1 VLSPDGELQLHP
13 DVPAVHPDVPVHGD
27 PLQHGLVRDDSHRRA
42 ALLRGDLLVLQL
54 LHGLP
59 ARAAHGLDR
68 AAEIRA
74 VPHVGRHRAV
84 GQQHPRRVRSP
95 VQHAKRVHADAEVPH
110 RSRRRRMGGKEVPS
124 VGRRAAARRAGARSL
139 LHGDGVLC
147 AGERDLRDRAVPGA
161 VPGRVPVHGA
171 PLHRPAVRGL
181 RSGRGRSRAGS
192 SGFMKARVA
201 VLRVTPE
208 GILSDIDRLVD
219 LAGVSAALAGGSTT
233 ILKDNI
239 SWHFPFPAAN
249 TTPWQLEGT
258 IQALAR
264 RGFVDQVCVQNKTV
278 VTNAFRGED
287 LNHYVPIFQRYDVP
301 VLYNFKDTDMKWV
314 AFEPKARMRVLKR
327 IFPEGIHVPDF
338 FFGKNIVHL
347 PTTKCHIYTTTT
359 GAMKNAFG
367 GLLNTRRHYTHSWI
381 HETLVDLL
389 AIQKEIHAGLFA
401 IMDGT
406 TAGNGPGP
414 RTMYPVVKNVML
426 ASADQVAIDAVSA
439 RMMGFDPMSIGY
451 IRLAHEDGLGV
462 GDPRDIEIVGD
473 VDAAREN
480 WNFRVGRNL

>member
-1 VLSPDGELQLHP
+1 
-13 DVPAVHPDVPVHGD
+13 
-27 PLQHGLVRDDSHRRA
+27 
-42 ALLRGDLLVLQL
+42 
-54 LHGLP
+54 
-59 ARAAHGLDR
+59 
-68 AAEIRA
+68 
-74 VPHVGRHRAV
+74 
-84 GQQHPRRVRSP
+84 
-95 VQHAKRVHADAEVPH
+95 
-110 RSRRRRMGGKEVPS
+110 
-124 VGRRAAARRAGARSL
+124 
-139 LHGDGVLC
+139 
-147 AGERDLRDRAVPGA
+147 
-161 VPGRVPVHGA
+161 
-171 PLHRPAVRGL
+171 
-181 RSGRGRSRAGS
+181 
-192 SGFMKARVA
+192 MKSKVA
-201 VLRVTPE
+201 VLRVSPE
-208 GILSDIDRLVD
+208 TILSDVDRLVD
-219 LAGVSAALAGGSTT
+219 LAGVSAALDPRRTT

-264 RGFVDQVCVQNKTV
+264 RGFADQVCVQNKTV
-278 VTNAFRGED
+278 VTNAFKGED
-287 LNHYVPIFQRYDVP
+287 LNHYVPIFKRYNIP
-301 VLYNFKDTDMKWV
+301 VLYNFKDGDMSWV
-314 AFEPKARMRVLKR
+314 RYEPKAKMRVLNN
-327 IFPEGIHVPDF
+327 IFPEGITIPDY

-389 AIQKEIHAGLFA
+389 AIQKEIHSGLFA

-439 RMMGFDPMSIGY
+439 KMMGFDPMSLDY
-451 IRLAHEDGLGV
+451 IRLAHQDGLGV

-480 WNFRVGRNL
+480 WHFVGPFRKMTFASRMQHKIYWGPLKKPIEWSLKTVLAPWAYIASVIYHDSFWYPVNARKTMEGALASPWGRLFRNWETVRPDEQGFPDVGEASATVTRAGMHAFKQSLGILGTCIKEAPEFAARKRAKGHR